1 MKLLPNYQKAVIPD
15 EKIFDYCLN
24 PNHERGR
31 HKAKVFKKVF
41 GLTQQDGELLK
52 SAILEQLGKFEI
64 ETMAEN
70 KFGRIF
76 SIPMRIT
83 LFGVTDEIMTAW
95 IIENGEDS
103 PRLTSCYVNR

>member
-1 MKLLPNYQKAVIPD
+1 MKLLPNYQKAVIPN

-52 SAILEQLGKFEI
+52 SAILEQLDRFEI
-64 ETMAEN
+64 ETVKEN
-70 KFGRIF
+70 KFGVIF
-76 SIPMRIT
+76 TLPMRIT
-83 LFGVTDEIMTAW
+83 LLGK
-95 IIENGEDS
+95 
-103 PRLTSCYVNR
+103 